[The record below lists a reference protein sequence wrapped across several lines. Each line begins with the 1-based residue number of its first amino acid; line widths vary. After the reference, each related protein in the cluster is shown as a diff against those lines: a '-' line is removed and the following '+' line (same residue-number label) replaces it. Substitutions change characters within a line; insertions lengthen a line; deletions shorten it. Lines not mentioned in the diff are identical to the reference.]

1 MRVYSLKILSLQI
14 MEFYLEYYFCIFKF
28 TRAYVSVKIQK
39 YGFLMKIDTE
49 NCIVYYIIL
58 IGYLHLNFI
67 WEEINSSL
75 CRSI

>member
-14 MEFYLEYYFCIFKF
+14 MEFYHEYYFCIFKF

-49 NCIVYYIIL
+49 NCSLLYHTNRIFPFKF
-58 IGYLHLNFI
+58 YLGGNK
-67 WEEINSSL
+67 
-75 CRSI
+75 